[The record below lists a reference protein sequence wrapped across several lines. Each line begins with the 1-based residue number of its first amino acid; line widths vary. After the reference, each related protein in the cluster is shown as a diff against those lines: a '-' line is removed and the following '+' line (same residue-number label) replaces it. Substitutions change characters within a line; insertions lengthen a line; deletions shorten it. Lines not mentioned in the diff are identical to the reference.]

1 MKIEALIIAI
11 VSGFLGF
18 AIGSVKG
25 EDWEQEEVDTVLRE
39 ISPTCKSEFVNEY
52 ELWFS
57 F

>member
-1 MKIEALIIAI
+1 MKIEALIIAV

-18 AIGSVKG
+18 GVGIVKG

-39 ISPTCKSEFVNEY
+39 ISSSCRNEFVGEY

-57 F
+57 S